1 MLIWNFCKPIWTS
14 LAKFQNGHSGQ
25 DYNGDQYKGLI
36 LLQCGS
42 SLCHLQF
49 PLHIQEPH
57 ILWWRMGKIGPGE
70 TGENSLFFLIIN
82 LELLVL
88 RILIYL

>member
-1 MLIWNFCKPIWTS
+1 MLTWNFYKPIWTS

-49 PLHIQEPH
+49 PNQSVCL
-57 ILWWRMGKIGPGE
+57 
-70 TGENSLFFLIIN
+70 TIN